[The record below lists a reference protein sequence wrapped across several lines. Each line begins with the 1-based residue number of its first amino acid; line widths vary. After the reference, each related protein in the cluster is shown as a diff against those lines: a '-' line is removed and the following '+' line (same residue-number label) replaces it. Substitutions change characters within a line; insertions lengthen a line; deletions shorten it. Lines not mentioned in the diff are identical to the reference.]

1 MTVSSEDYVCN
12 VCGGLRRTLSEC
24 STVLHEGE
32 TAIHDT
38 ILIMHDPKFLELHWV
53 VLSVGPTQRDVEMGV
68 PVKC

>member
-1 MTVSSEDYVCN
+1 MTASSEDYVCN

-38 ILIMHDPKFLELHWV
+38 IFIMRDLTYIELH
-53 VLSVGPTQRDVEMGV
+53 
-68 PVKC
+68 